1 MKKILLFTI
10 LIIVNF
16 SFSSI
21 THEKNTNPTKKL
33 KEATSVEYTD
43 VFGEPDTMFVSF
55 NNERLMITPEGKIYK
70 NNKLFIDLE
79 MEDEYFEIES
89 LYFIF
94 EEDFIIAIYTETD
107 MDYSGSVAKKVSLKD
122 NKVKWTLYL
131 GGFNMSKPLYDD
143 KYIYVSTIRG
153 IYKIDYS
160 KGEFYWKFDDL
171 YDNGKYN
178 SFNQPIFHNDT
189 VLIFTS
195 KRYDQSYP
203 DTIMIDDKNKKIILK
218 Q

>member
-10 LIIVNF
+10 LIIVSF

-43 VFGEPDTMFVSF
+43 VFGEPDTMFVNF
-55 NNERLMITPEGKIYK
+55 NNDKLLITPEGKIFK

-107 MDYSGSVAKKVSLKD
+107 MDYAGSVAKMVSLKD

-131 GGFNMSKPLYDD
+131 GGFNMSIPLYDD
-143 KYIYVSTIRG
+143 NFIYVTTIGG
-153 IYKIDYS
+153 INKIDYK
-160 KGEFYWKFDDL
+160 KGKFDWKFDDL

-178 SFNQPIFHNDT
+178 SFDQPIFYNDT
-189 VLIFTS
+189 LIIF
-195 KRYDQSYP
+195 KSYS
-203 DTIMIDDKNKKIILK
+203 DTIIVDDKNKKIILK